1 MFRRTLTVFLGLV
14 LLVLAATL
22 GYALLGLSGPESH
35 VEAAREEADRGNHL
49 ATIRL
54 LDIAERSLGAES
66 PRDLRI
72 EMLRLRID
80 SFLAVGNYPPAIRD
94 IERLRELLPQ
104 DLDLVRNQVRW
115 TIVSGEPE
123 QALELAQSFLETH
136 ADDSAMLE
144 LAGEASQAIYQSRL
158 RGLLVEVGA
167 QFDPISAEQAF
178 TSIRTWVYRSSRDPV
193 ANLAIERFS
202 DLLRTVR
209 PEIAASGRLETE
221 LQEIRTM
228 VSQAIDYFAR
238 ALENEGS
245 PVGAYS
251 GVAYAMRQAGRFD
264 DLQWLAEIYV
274 ERFDHVYVTMA
285 AAHLAE
291 LHLQHGRHRAA
302 AEVRARFL
310 PPGTWRERLEA
321 GRIDQSLARLLL
333 AEARSLAALGETET
347 LRQRVA
353 EAEEIE
359 ADGRISLMP
368 DLLWCRATLA
378 EQEDRDYDAMRDLNA
393 YNEALSLL
401 PQSPEVVQ
409 RRIEVMNIRLRIA
422 TEKNFNLEF
431 FTYAYQTLARLD
443 PQDPR
448 PSLEQTRFRIEQDD
462 PEGAL
467 LELRSARR
475 VAEHDEEY
483 LKLEAKSV
491 ADQFEKSGRGPAMQV
506 GRCLELGIEVP
517 LDVPDVLLLPVA
529 EEALRAGHPKI
540 AAACA
545 RRAADRFNW
554 ARWPRQLQVGAA
566 FALGDPDGARRAAEA
581 ILTYHPGNLD
591 ALLDLREARRQL
603 ELGSDDLVYDL
614 LLAGQEDA
622 TTTRALLEKALA
634 RGDATLAGHLART
647 IERRYRDDPAALLA
661 VAKIQEESGEL
672 SEARQ
677 TLLRAN
683 ELAARSGETDF
694 TDAFDRYVVLTA
706 TTVADSTEVREIV
719 SRAARLH
726 REDPTRLAFLAEEL
740 YERGQPAYAQ
750 ELLAPLLQDEDHA
763 TSRTG
768 VHYLLAGRI
777 ALELGDL
784 DDAEHLFL
792 AALTFPDA
800 QIAGRLITLLQI
812 ERGRLLEASESFW
825 EEEANDLTSA
835 ALLARFNRQG
845 LAAAWVRRR
854 LAERPADAG
863 AISLAA
869 VVTPSDKLPT
879 PFRTLAEAATQE
891 LLDCL
896 AFLDADGFEERAIQ
910 RAEQL
915 AVKSDQNPVARILLA
930 RVLMR
935 AGRTDEALSILDGV
949 LEDEPLLVP
958 AYEEALEALEGT
970 TGLRYADSPVVAR
983 LVQPALLQSGLA
995 TPRMVA
1001 FATRQRATQL
1011 VARLRQEA
1019 GSVEELAAL
1028 WLTSPIGGDT
1038 SLDQIAVLGAV
1049 GRPDLALQLCDAVE
1063 PHVTSEQRRRFASL
1077 AFAMA
1082 NARLAAIGEGSAA
1095 AVARDAEA
1103 RARRFLALD
1112 GSIGVS
1118 AHFLFDR
1125 DIASRGPLGDR
1136 RDPDRVRSLAKLL
1149 DTHLRAVREGVQGE
1163 TSMLLA
1169 TLQRYAELRGRRAA
1183 IDLATERLR
1192 VDPSLIAVWIQRARW
1207 IAQEGEPDEAIDG
1220 LRWVHHYVPTHPSI
1234 LDCVELSAR
1243 EGVVHEEDLR
1253 IVEDEILDPAQLET
1267 PDALLT
1273 RGLIALR
1280 RGAYEKAVQLL
1291 ERSAVRADG
1300 AHLYYRG
1307 LALMPLGRHQDA
1319 RKLLEDCAAQ
1329 YPESPLTVSAEH
1341 FARQLAR

>member
-35 VEAAREEADRGNHL
+35 VAAAREEAERGNHL

-54 LDIAERSLGAES
+54 LDIAERSLGDES
-66 PRDLRI
+66 PRDLQV
-72 EMLRLRID
+72 EMLRLRVE

-94 IERLRELLPQ
+94 IQRLRELLPD
-104 DLDLVRNQVRW
+104 DLDLVRDQVRW

-123 QALELAQSFLETH
+123 QALELAQSFLEAQAT
-136 ADDSAMLE
+136 DSAMLE
-144 LAGEASQAIYQSRL
+144 LAGEASQAVYQTRL
-158 RGLLVEVGA
+158 RELLAEVSA

-178 TSIRTWVYRSSRDPV
+178 ESIRTWVYRSSRDPV

-202 DLLRTVR
+202 ELLRTVR

-221 LQEIRTM
+221 LQDIRAM
-228 VSQAIDYFAR
+228 VSQAIDYFSR
-238 ALENEGS
+238 SLENEGS
-245 PVGAYS
+245 PVGAYA

-264 DLQWLAEIYV
+264 DLQWLSEIYL
-274 ERFDHVYVTMA
+274 ERFEHVYVTMA

-302 AEVRARFL
+302 AEVRERFL
-310 PPGTWRERLEA
+310 PPGTWRERLDA
-321 GRIDQSLARLLL
+321 GRLDQSLARLLL
-333 AEARSLAALGETET
+333 AEARSLAALGEVET

-378 EQEDRDYDAMRDLNA
+378 EQEERDLDAMRDLAA
-393 YNEALSLL
+393 YNEALSQA

-422 TEKNFNLEF
+422 TERNFGPDF

-448 PSLEQTRFRIEQDD
+448 PTLEQSRFRIEQDD

-475 VAEHDEEY
+475 VADHDEEY
-483 LKLEAKSV
+483 LKLEARSM
-491 ADQFEKSGRGPAMQV
+491 AGQFDKSGRGPAVQL

-517 LDVPDVLLLPVA
+517 LDIPDVLLLPVA
-529 EEALRAGHPKI
+529 EEALRAGHPRI

-554 ARWPRQLQVGAA
+554 ARWPRQLQVRAA
-566 FALGDPDGARRAAEA
+566 FALGDPESARRAAEA

-603 ELGSDDLVYDL
+603 EQGSEDLVYDL

-661 VAKIQEESGEL
+661 VARIQEDSGDL
-672 SEARQ
+672 SGARE

-683 ELAARSGETDF
+683 ELAARIGESGF

-719 SRAARLH
+719 ERATRLH
-726 REDPTRLAFLAEEL
+726 REDPTRLAYLAREL
-740 YERGQPAYAQ
+740 YERGQPAFAQ

-768 VHYLLAGRI
+768 EHYLLAGRI
-777 ALELGDL
+777 SLELGDL
-784 DDAEHLFL
+784 DEAEHQFL

-800 QIAGRLITLLQI
+800 QVAGRLITLLQI
-812 ERGRLLEASESFW
+812 ERERFSEAAESFW
-825 EEEANDLTSA
+825 EQEANDLTSA
-835 ALLARFNRQG
+835 ALFARFDRQG
-845 LAAAWVRRR
+845 VAASWVRRR
-854 LAERPADAG
+854 LAESPADAG
-863 AISLAA
+863 GLALASVVAPSDRLPAPFQSLAA
-869 VVTPSDKLPT
+869 
-879 PFRTLAEAATQE
+879 AAPQE

-896 AFLDADGFEERAIQ
+896 AFLDAEGFEERAIE
-910 RAEQL
+910 RARALVAQT
-915 AVKSDQNPVARILLA
+915 DQNPVARVLLA
-930 RVLMR
+930 RVLTR
-935 AGRTDEALSILDGV
+935 AGRIDESLAILDGV
-949 LEDEPLLVP
+949 LADEPLLIP
-958 AYEEALEALEGT
+958 AYEEALIILEGIE
-970 TGLRYADSPVVAR
+970 GLRFADSPVVAR
-983 LVQPALLQSGLA
+983 LVQPTMLQSGLA

-1028 WLTSPIGGDT
+1028 WLTSPAGGET

-1063 PHVTSEQRRRFASL
+1063 PHVSSEQRRRFASL

-1082 NARLAAIGEGSAA
+1082 NARLAESGEGTAS
-1095 AVARDAEA
+1095 VARDAEA

-1125 DIASRGPLGDR
+1125 DIATRGPLGDR
-1136 RDPDRVRSLAKLL
+1136 RDPERTRSLATFLE
-1149 DTHLRAVREGVQGE
+1149 THLHAVREGVAGE
-1163 TSMLLA
+1163 SSMLLA

-1207 IAQEGEPDEAIDG
+1207 IAQEGEPDQAIDG
-1220 LRWVHHYVPTHPSI
+1220 LRWIHHYVPTHPSI

-1243 EGVVHEEDLR
+1243 EGVVHEDDLR
-1253 IVEDEILDPAQLET
+1253 VVESQILDQAQLET
-1267 PDALLT
+1267 ADALLT

-1280 RGAYEKAVQLL
+1280 RGAYSNAVELL
-1291 ERSAVRADG
+1291 ERSATRPDG

-1307 LALMPLGRHQDA
+1307 LALMPLGRHEEA
-1319 RKLLEDCAAQ
+1319 RELLEACAEQ
-1329 YPESPLTVSAEH
+1329 FPESPLTVSAEH
-1341 FARQLAR
+1341 FAHQLAR

>member
-22 GYALLGLSGPESH
+22 GYALLGLSGPESQ
-35 VEAAREEADRGNHL
+35 VAAAREEASRGNHL
-49 ATIRL
+49 AAIRL
-54 LDIAERSLGAES
+54 LDIAERSLGADS
-66 PRDLRI
+66 PRELQI

-94 IERLRELLPQ
+94 IQRLRERLPE
-104 DLDLVRNQVRW
+104 DLDLVRDEVRW
-115 TIVSGEPE
+115 TIVSGAPEP
-123 QALELAQSFLETH
+123 ALTLAQSFLDTH
-136 ADDSAMLE
+136 ATDSAMLE

-158 RGLLVEVGA
+158 REILVEVGA

-178 TSIRTWVYRSSRDPV
+178 TSIRSWVYRSSRDPV

-202 DLLRTVR
+202 ELLRTVR

-221 LQEIRTM
+221 LQEIRSM
-228 VSQAIDYFAR
+228 VSQAIDYFSR
-238 ALENEGS
+238 ALENDGS
-245 PVGAYS
+245 PVGAYT
-251 GVAYAMRQAGRFD
+251 GVAYALRQAGRFD
-264 DLQWLAEIYV
+264 DLQWLAEIYL
-274 ERFDHVYVTMA
+274 ERFEHVYVTLA

-291 LHLQHGRHRAA
+291 VHLQHGRHRAA
-302 AEVRARFL
+302 TEVRERFL
-310 PPGTWRERLEA
+310 PPGTWRESLDA
-321 GRIDQSLARLLL
+321 GRLDQTLARLLL

-359 ADGRISLMP
+359 ADGRVSLMP

-378 EQEDRDYDAMRDLNA
+378 EQEDRDYDAMRDLAA
-393 YNEALSLL
+393 YNEALADL

-422 TEKNFNLEF
+422 TERNFGVDF
-431 FTYAYQTLARLD
+431 FQYAYQTLARLD

-475 VAEHDEEY
+475 VADHDEEY
-483 LKLEAKSV
+483 LKLEARSV
-491 ADQFEKSGRGPAMQV
+491 AGQLDKAGRGPATQV

-517 LDVPDVLLLPVA
+517 LDVPDVLLLPIA

-554 ARWPRQLQVGAA
+554 ARWPRQLQVQAA
-566 FALGDPDGARRAAEA
+566 LALGDPDGARRAAEA

-603 ELGSDDLVYDL
+603 GQDSDDLVYDL

-622 TTTRALLEKALA
+622 TTTRALLENALV
-634 RGDATLAGHLART
+634 RGDTTLAGHLART

-661 VAKIQEESGEL
+661 VARIQEDSGDL
-672 SEARQ
+672 SGARQ

-683 ELAARSGETDF
+683 ELAARSGDAGF
-694 TDAFDRYVVLTA
+694 SDAFDRYVVLTA
-706 TTVADSTEVREIV
+706 TTVADAAEVREIV

-726 REDPTRLAFLAEEL
+726 REDPTRLAMLAGEL

-750 ELLAPLLQDEDHA
+750 ELLAPLLQDEDNA
-763 TSRTG
+763 QLRAG
-768 VHYLLAGRI
+768 EHYLLAGRI

-784 DDAEHLFL
+784 DDAEHHFL
-792 AALTFPDA
+792 AALTFPSS
-800 QIAGRLITLLQI
+800 QVAGRLITLLQL
-812 ERGRLLEASESFW
+812 ERERFTEASESFW
-825 EEEANDLTSA
+825 EQEGNDLTSA
-835 ALLARFNRQG
+835 ALLARFGRQG
-845 LAAAWVRRR
+845 VAAAWVRRR

-863 AISLAA
+863 GLALAA
-869 VVTPSDKLPT
+869 VVAPSDKLPA
-879 PFRTLAEAATQE
+879 PFRSLADAAPSE

-896 AFLDADGFEERAIQ
+896 AFLDAEGFEERAIR
-910 RAEQL
+910 RAQSL
-915 AVKSDQNPVARILLA
+915 AENTDQNAVARILLA

-935 AGRTDEALSILDGV
+935 AGRIDEALTTLDAV
-949 LEDEPLLVP
+949 LADEPLLVP
-958 AYEEALEALEGT
+958 AYEEALDALEGP
-970 TGLRYADSPVVAR
+970 TGFRYADSPVVAR
-983 LVQPALLQSGLA
+983 LTQPALLQSGLA

-1001 FATRQRATQL
+1001 YATRQRATQL
-1011 VARLRQEA
+1011 VARLREESS
-1019 GSVEELAAL
+1019 SVQELAAL
-1028 WLTSPIGGDT
+1028 WLTSPAGGET

-1063 PHVTSEQRRRFASL
+1063 PHVTSDQRRRFATL

-1082 NARLAAIGEGSAA
+1082 NARLAAADAGATT
-1095 AVARDAEA
+1095 VARDAES
-1103 RARRFLALD
+1103 RARRFIALD

-1125 DIASRGPLGDR
+1125 DLATRGPLGDR
-1136 RDPDRVRSLAKLL
+1136 RDPDRVRSLASLL
-1149 DTHLRAVREGVQGE
+1149 ETHLRAVREGVPGE

-1169 TLQRYAELRGRRAA
+1169 TLQRFAELRGRRAA

-1192 VDPSLIAVWIQRARW
+1192 VDPSLIAIWIQRARW

-1220 LRWVHHYVPTHPSI
+1220 LRWIHHYVPTHPSI

-1243 EGVVHEEDLR
+1243 EGVVHEDDLR
-1253 IVEDEILDPAQLET
+1253 VVEDQILDPAQLET

-1280 RGAYEKAVQLL
+1280 RAAYEKAVELL
-1291 ERSAVRADG
+1291 EQAATRPDG

-1307 LALMPLGRHQDA
+1307 LALMPLGRHEEA
-1319 RKLLEDCAAQ
+1319 RALMEACASQ

-1341 FARQLAR
+1341 FARQLSR